1 MNNGPAWQQRPARP
15 PALPPTFRSA
25 DGSVGEL
32 LNQIAVRTRAPASNP
47 AGGDGGV
54 NLWTRWGSEPHGV
67 HSHIFFWQAG
77 ILAENRKM
85 REKILAPAGSWA
97 E

>member
-47 AGGDGGV
+47 AGGDGGKS
-54 NLWTRWGSEPHGV
+54 LDPMGV
-67 HSHIFFWQAG
+67 RTAQGTFAHFFWQAG

-85 REKILAPAGSWA
+85 REKS
-97 E
+97 